1 MMILQA
7 LKNALAAADAGEQS
21 DLELRLHNR
30 LSQSFSVRLVVQ
42 AIDALFQAA
51 GGQEIFTS
59 RPIQR
64 AWRDI
69 HAGAVHV
76 SLTWDAVS
84 TMYGQY
90 ALGLDPKGQY

>member
-1 MMILQA
+1 MFNEIA
-7 LKNALAAADAGEQS
+7 
-21 DLELRLHNR
+21 
-30 LSQSFSVRLVVQ
+30 VRSPVCR
-42 AIDALFQAA
+42 
-51 GGQEIFTS
+51 GQGVFTS
-59 RPIQR
+59 RPIRR

-69 HAGAVHV
+69 HAGDVHV

>member
-1 MMILQA
+1 ML
-7 LKNALAAADAGEQS
+7 LF
-21 DLELRLHNR
+21 LRLQSYHGLLDVQR
-30 LSQSFSVRLVVQ
+30 DRCALSGVR
-42 AIDALFQAA
+42 
-51 GGQEIFTS
+51 GQGIFTW
-59 RPIQR
+59 RPIRR

>member
-1 MMILQA
+1 
-7 LKNALAAADAGEQS
+7 
-21 DLELRLHNR
+21 
-30 LSQSFSVRLVVQ
+30 VRSPVC
-42 AIDALFQAA
+42 
-51 GGQEIFTS
+51 GGQGVFTS